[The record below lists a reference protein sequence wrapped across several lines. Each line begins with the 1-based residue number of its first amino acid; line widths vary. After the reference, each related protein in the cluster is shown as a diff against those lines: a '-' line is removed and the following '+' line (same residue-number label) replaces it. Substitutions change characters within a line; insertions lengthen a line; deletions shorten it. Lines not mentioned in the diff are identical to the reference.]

1 MTRGLISLSV
11 LFLLPLGAC
20 DPASLPSVAAVRDSA
35 GITLVDNHPGEAPLR
50 YIARLDSSY
59 VRIGVLEGDP
69 AYIFSSIAGLRVL
82 DGGGVLVA
90 EGQAKEIRVYDAS
103 GLHVRTFG
111 GSGDGP
117 GEFAALSDLV
127 QLAGDTVWVWD
138 DQNTRLTSFLTNGEL
153 IGTVAGQ
160 GADPR
165 DLFGRIG
172 ELHRLSDGTY
182 VAETSWISG
191 LRDIPTESS
200 DRSLVRDSIV
210 LRHLD
215 AALQEVD
222 TIAILPGSESLR
234 EIRVETSGQRLV
246 SISMSGTARPFGRG
260 SYYHPRLQG
269 VVTATNDSF
278 EWMLRALDGTVQL
291 ISRVPDFDRP
301 ISAGQITDLR
311 KSLMSMDPSPERTR
325 QAE

>member
-1 MTRGLISLSV
+1 MPERVRPWIFVALIGAAACESSGGPSV
-11 LFLLPLGAC
+11 
-20 DPASLPSVAAVRDSA
+20 SSVAAVRDSA
-35 GITLVDNHPGEAPLR
+35 GITLVENHPGEAPLR

-59 VRIGVLEGDP
+59 LRIGVLEGDP
-69 AYIFSSIAGLRVL
+69 AYIFSSIVGLREL

-127 QLAGDTVWVWD
+127 DVSGDTVWVWD
-138 DQNTRLTSFLTNGEL
+138 DQNARLTSFLTDGEL
-153 IGTVAGQ
+153 IGTVASPP
-160 GADPR
+160 ADPR

-200 DRSLVRDSIV
+200 DRTLVRDSIV

-215 AALQEVD
+215 AAFQEVD

-234 EIRVETSGQRLV
+234 EINVRMSGGSLV
-246 SISMSGTARPFGRG
+246 GISMRGTARPFGRG
-260 SYYHPRLQG
+260 SY
-269 VVTATNDSF
+269 
-278 EWMLRALDGTVQL
+278 
-291 ISRVPDFDRP
+291 
-301 ISAGQITDLR
+301 
-311 KSLMSMDPSPERTR
+311 
-325 QAE
+325 